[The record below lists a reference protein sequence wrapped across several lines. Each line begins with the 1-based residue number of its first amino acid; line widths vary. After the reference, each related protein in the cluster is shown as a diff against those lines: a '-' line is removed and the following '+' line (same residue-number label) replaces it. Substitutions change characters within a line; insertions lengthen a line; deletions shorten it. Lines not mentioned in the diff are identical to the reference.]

1 MCDRGGRF
9 CRLRE
14 QRLRW
19 DKFEMSLA
27 ACECDFG
34 ALKWLIL
41 ICEFRVYILDRFKYD
56 INMNIRVYLY
66 TQHNI

>member
-1 MCDRGGRF
+1 
-9 CRLRE
+9 
-14 QRLRW
+14 
-19 DKFEMSLA
+19 MSLA